1 IATNVPGIRVCEH
14 LPKLA
19 ACADRYAILR
29 GVSHTLAGHE
39 LGTNYLST
47 GNRPLP
53 SLIYPGYGAVVSK
66 ELPGVDDL
74 PHFVAIPRTPQTAGY
89 LGVRYAP
96 LATNDTPRPGQAFSV
111 RGISL
116 AGGLTVEQFQQRQ
129 QLLDRVDTAFAELQS
144 SDPLVDG
151 LDRFDQQA
159 YAVISSSRARE
170 AFDTS
175 RESKEVS

>member
-47 GNRPLP
+47 GNRPVP
-53 SLIYPGYGAVVSK
+53 SLIYPGYGAVISR
-66 ELPGVDDL
+66 ELAGAADL
-74 PHFVAIPRTPQTAGY
+74 PHFVAIPNTPQRPGY

-96 LATNDTPRPGQAFSV
+96 LQTNSAPTAGQPFSV

-116 AGGLTVEQFQQRQ
+116 GADKTPEQFNARNILLEQ
-129 QLLDRVDTAFAELQS
+129 LDRGLEEFKAS
-144 SDPLVDG
+144 SKLVEG
-151 LDRFDQQA
+151 LDRFGQ
-159 YAVISSSRARE
+159 
-170 AFDTS
+170 
-175 RESKEVS
+175 